1 VFAGFKGNSSVNAL
15 GIIHGIG
22 QVFQQ
27 SSNHRQI
34 RLRGLSDENVVH
46 FFNWDLKL
54 RLSFWLCRIFV
65 FLALTFDITN
75 HCFLAAALSPGTSY
89 PAESESSTTSYDIIR
104 ASADQAPAPG
114 LPQVIGMVN
123 EKSLIPV
130 ERIEKAILLI
140 RGQKV
145 MLDAHLAE
153 LYGVETKVLV
163 QAVKRNIERFPED
176 FMFQLSQAEFAILR
190 SQFVTSSDWG
200 GRRYPPYAF
209 TEQGVA
215 MLSSVLHS
223 QRAVQVNI
231 EIVRAFI
238 RLRQM
243 LASHVELARKLDALE
258 KKYDAQFRQ
267 VFEAIRQL
275 MAPPEPKR
283 RPIGFRKGDG

>member
-1 VFAGFKGNSSVNAL
+1 
-15 GIIHGIG
+15 
-22 QVFQQ
+22 
-27 SSNHRQI
+27 
-34 RLRGLSDENVVH
+34 
-46 FFNWDLKL
+46 
-54 RLSFWLCRIFV
+54 
-65 FLALTFDITN
+65 LAS
-75 HCFLAAALSPGTSY
+75 ARSPGTSH
-89 PAESESSTTSYDIIR
+89 PPDSERSTTSCDIVR
-104 ASADQAPAPG
+104 ASADQAQAPG

-145 MLDAHLAE
+145 MLDADLAE
-153 LYGVETKVLV
+153 LYGVETKMLV
-163 QAVKRNIERFPED
+163 RAVKRNMDRFPAD
-176 FMFQLSQAEFAILR
+176 FMFQLSKEEFDNLR
-190 SQFVTSSDWG
+190 FHFGTSSDWG

-223 QRAVQVNI
+223 QRAIQVNI
-231 EIVRAFI
+231 EIMRAFI

-243 LASHVELARKLDALE
+243 LVSHVELARKLDALE